1 MAPEASRRAAASSPA
16 ALSLLLALSLLPLAA
31 GAQLYVCRTPGGKT
45 VSGDQP
51 PLECKD
57 SVIRLLNRDGSVK
70 STIEPP
76 MTPEEKQ
83 AREAEER
90 RRHEREMQAQD
101 QLRKDRAL
109 LETYGSEDEIE
120 AVRNR
125 TLAVRQT
132 LIEHAN
138 QQLKEYRDDRK
149 HLEDEAEFY
158 ARRPMPDKLKRQLQ
172 DNTDLQD
179 QQLRAIEDIRAEMR
193 HINERYDAD
202 LRRYR
207 ELVAR
212 GATPVARK
220 NDP

>member
-1 MAPEASRRAAASSPA
+1 MAPETGRRITASRPA
-16 ALSLLLALSLLPLAA
+16 ARAVLLALSLLPLGA
-31 GAQLYVCRTPGGKT
+31 GAQLYVCKTPSGKT
-45 VSGDQP
+45 LSQDQP
-51 PLECKD
+51 PAECKD
-57 SVIRLLNRDGSVK
+57 TVIRLLNRDGTVK
-70 STIEPP
+70 SIIEPP
-76 MTPEEKQ
+76 MTPEQKQ
-83 AREAEER
+83 ARDAEDR

-109 LETYGSEDEIE
+109 LETYGSEEEIE

-132 LIEHAN
+132 AIEHAN

-149 HLEDEAEFY
+149 HLEEEAEFY
-158 ARRPMPDKLKRQLQ
+158 SRRSMPDKLKRQLK
-172 DNTDLQD
+172 DNTDLQEL
-179 QQLRAIEDIRAEMR
+179 QHHSIEDIRLEME

-207 ELVAR
+207 ELVLR

>member
-1 MAPEASRRAAASSPA
+1 MAPEKSRRVAPSTPA
-16 ALSLLLALSLLPLAA
+16 ALALLLTLALLPLGA
-31 GAQLYVCRTPGGKT
+31 GAQLYVCKTPSGKT
-45 VSGDQP
+45 LSEDQP
-51 PLECKD
+51 PPECKD
-57 SVIRLLNRDGSVK
+57 TVIRLLNRDGSIK

-83 AREAEER
+83 AKDAEER

-101 QLRKDRAL
+101 QLRRDRAL

-125 TLAVRQT
+125 ALAGRQT
-132 LIEHAN
+132 LIERAN
-138 QQLKEYRDDRK
+138 QRLKEYRDDRK

-158 ARRPMPDKLKRQLQ
+158 ARRPMPDKLKRSLE
-172 DNTDLQD
+172 DNTALQD
-179 QQLRAIEDIRAEMR
+179 QQLRAIEDIRVEMQ
-193 HINERYDAD
+193 HINERYDVD

-212 GATPVARK
+212 GATPAPRK